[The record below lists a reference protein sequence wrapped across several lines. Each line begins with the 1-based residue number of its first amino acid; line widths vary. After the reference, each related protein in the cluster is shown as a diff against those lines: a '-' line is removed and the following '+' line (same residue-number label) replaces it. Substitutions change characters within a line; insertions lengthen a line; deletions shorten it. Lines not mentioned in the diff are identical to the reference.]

1 VRVLRA
7 TLLAALVL
15 PACAVA
21 HVTIDP
27 PFVNDGVAS
36 KIAFKAPNE
45 RSPHATIELR
55 TTAPPGI
62 RIVSAAAPAGWHAV
76 VDGSTATWTGG
87 RIKGTA
93 IVAFTVRVLA
103 KVRAGTYSF
112 LSAQRYDDGATVK
125 WKASLSVLPAK
136 GGAAPKEHPWG
147 AIAAAL
153 AGVLVIGASL
163 VGIRLLR
170 RRTLQDR

>member
-1 VRVLRA
+1 MKVLCA
-7 TLLAALVL
+7 TLLAALTL

-36 KIAFKAPNE
+36 KIAFQAPNE
-45 RSPHATIELR
+45 RSPHATVELR

-76 VDGSTATWTGG
+76 VKGSTATWTGG
-87 RIKGTA
+87 RIEGTTT
-93 IVAFTVRVLA
+93 VAFSVRVLA

-163 VGIRLLR
+163 VGVRLLR
-170 RRTLQDR
+170 RRTLRGR